1 MAAPPEPVSVILPLP
16 AEDHPARAEW
26 QKYLHKTGWPDW
38 ELITPPLTPS
48 GYGAA
53 IRSGLESAR
62 HPLVLITSADYP
74 YSPAD
79 LEKLIEKIDFPS
91 EVLDPATGEWAMR
104 KPDMAVGCR
113 TGVPIPAFPKMIGL
127 TYRTFCRIALGMPL
141 EPLPGWYGF
150 GEHLRAWFSWVVYGI
165 GLHDPH
171 CGFKLFRRSLLDRF
185 PIQCDGDLVHIEL
198 VAKATFLTC
207 LMDVV
212 PLTPK
217 KDPVPRAVW
226 TRQDRRVLFGRPKFW
241 KPQPSLVIGQ

>member
-1 MAAPPEPVSVILPLP
+1 MTAARDPVSVILPVSDP
-16 AEDHPARAEW
+16 SHPVVAEW
-26 QKYLHKTGWPDW
+26 QKSLHKTGRSDW
-38 ELITPPLTPS
+38 ELITPPLTS
-48 GYGAA
+48 AGYGAA

-62 HPLVLITSADYP
+62 YPLVLLASADYP
-74 YSPAD
+74 YTPVD
-79 LEKLIEKIDFPS
+79 LEKLLEKIDLPS

-104 KPDMAVGCR
+104 KPDVVVGCR
-113 TGVPIPAFPKMIGL
+113 TGVPVPGL
-127 TYRTFCRIALGMPL
+127 PRVLGAAYRTFCRIVLGMPL

-150 GEHLRAWFSWVVYGI
+150 GEHLRAWFAWVVYGV

-185 PIQCDGDLVHIEL
+185 PIQCDGDLIHIEL

-217 KDPVPRAVW
+217 PERIPRVRW
-226 TRQDRRVLFGRPKFW
+226 TSQDRRALFGRPRFW
-241 KPQPSLVIGQ
+241 KPQSSLVIGQ